1 MPQEKTVHI
10 SEAEQSKRQL
20 LRENKELRSKNEELE
35 NVLIECKRAVDVNSD
50 MKTLVEVAQDLVEL
64 KRAQEA
70 LKKERDYF
78 KNVLDNSA
86 DAIGIVDSKGRF
98 IRWNKRAE
106 ELFGYSFRELEGKSA
121 FDLYADKNE
130 LAHMLAELRQNGY
143 IRDYEITIRRKDGRV
158 LPFQMSISMLK
169 EMNATIGSVCVA
181 RDVSQIKQVQA
192 ALRQTNERLEQLVEE
207 RTSELTRANKKLEE
221 ANIALRVLLEKKD
234 ETKRASE
241 ENMVF
246 NVKQL
251 IQPCLE
257 GLKSC
262 CLHEE
267 QRAYVEMIE
276 TRLEEV
282 ISPFQ
287 RDLSHRYGLTP
298 TEIQLVEFIKKGKL
312 TKEIA
317 EVLQLSKR
325 TIDTHRHNIRKKL
338 GLANTNINLRSY
350 LTSLNQDASS
360 ETPLESA

>member
-1 MPQEKTVHI
+1 MPREKIVHI
-10 SEAEQSKRQL
+10 SETEQTKRQL
-20 LRENKELRSKNEELE
+20 LLENRELRTKNEELE

-130 LAHMLAELRQNGY
+130 LAQMLSELRQNGY

-192 ALRQTNERLEQLVEE
+192 ALRRTNERLEQLVEE
-207 RTSELTRANKKLEE
+207 RTSELTKANKKLEE

-251 IQPCLE
+251 IQPCLD
-257 GLKSC
+257 GLKRC
-262 CLHEE
+262 RLNEE

-276 TRLEEV
+276 GRLEEV

-287 RDLSHRYGLTP
+287 RELSHRYGLTP
-298 TEIQLVEFIKKGKL
+298 TEIQLVEFIKKGKI

-350 LTSLNQDASS
+350 LSSLDQHASS
-360 ETPLESA
+360 DVQLESA